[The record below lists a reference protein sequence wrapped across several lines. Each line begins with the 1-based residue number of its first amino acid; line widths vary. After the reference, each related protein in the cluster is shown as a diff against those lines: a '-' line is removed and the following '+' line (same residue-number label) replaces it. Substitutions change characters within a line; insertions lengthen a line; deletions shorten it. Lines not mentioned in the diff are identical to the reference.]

1 MKRSKHKT
9 AAWVI
14 AAFAS
19 LGIAHA
25 EEGSIEIL
33 SPTQA
38 QLKIIQTLLDH
49 GVFRAMDQENWYEI
63 DQERLQEM
71 MEQRYYSDEAAHEAV
86 ELLRRICGKDV
97 DIREVHIIEAR
108 MSTQDFSVVK

>member
-25 EEGSIEIL
+25 EEGSVEIL

-38 QLKIIQTLLDH
+38 QLRIIQTLLDH
-49 GVFRAMDQENWYEI
+49 GVFRAMDEENWYEI
-63 DQERLQEM
+63 NHERLQEM
-71 MEQRYYSDEAAHEAV
+71 MEQRYYSDDVAHEAV
-86 ELLRRICGKDV
+86 ALLRRICGKDV
-97 DIREVHIIEAR
+97 DIRQVHIIEAR
-108 MSTQDFSVVK
+108 MSTQDFTVVK